1 MTHTPGP
8 WIVDSS
14 EKDTYVILKGLRY
27 SDYVCKMSSENAQ
40 ANAALI
46 AATPDMAIA
55 LEECIAL
62 LEEFAYLSGHKAH
75 WEEEYPE
82 LTTARAAISK
92 AKGI

>member
-8 WIVDSS
+8 WYAKDNYVESGEYRIHAWHIVC
-14 EKDTYVILKGLRY
+14 EADTNETAKFI
-27 SDYVCKMSSENAQ
+27 S
-40 ANAALI
+40 AA
-46 AATPDMAIA
+46 PDMAIA

-75 WEEEYPE
+75 WLEEYPE

>member
-46 AATPDMAIA
+46 AAAPDLLAALECIVFEYQLDQAVIPDYVTAAIA
-55 LEECIAL
+55 
-62 LEEFAYLSGHKAH
+62 
-75 WEEEYPE
+75 
-82 LTTARAAISK
+82 K
-92 AKGI
+92 AKGC